1 MVFRGR
7 ASADAV
13 HSAEVLAPVTSV
25 EPAACPPAD
34 ALALLARGEADAQA
48 SGLRA
53 HLDDCDECRVV
64 VARLVSPTGVAPA
77 PQLVADRYRIGR
89 LLGRGGMGEVYEAWD
104 TNLERR
110 VALKTLGPRAEGGD
124 VEEVRRNLARLVR
137 ESKAMARV
145 RHPNVVAVYD
155 AGAWQGRAFVVMEL
169 VDGETLRSWCLRA
182 PRSWPEVLALYVA
195 AGRGLHAA
203 NAQGIVH
210 RDFKPD
216 NVLVDEHAR
225 VQVTDFGLAQWS
237 EGPGAPATG
246 SIAITTG
253 SIPIAGASPGLDDSG
268 SLTQSGAAV
277 GTPAYMAPE
286 QFRGEA
292 LDARADVFA
301 FCVAL
306 YEALAGTRPFA
317 GADVRAL
324 VLAQRHGATDDG
336 LRARGVPRWCAAAI
350 LSGLQFD
357 RRARP
362 ADMAA
367 LLRRLEPP
375 ARRGRLA
382 AVVLAGAAVAGV
394 GFFAARPRDDTP
406 CVGDPLATIWDA
418 RAQASFAAAD
428 PATRSFASTRLAS
441 WVEQWRGA
449 WSNACAAGDAAA
461 AELRRACLLGQRA
474 SFAAI
479 VRGLRE
485 AEFDVVAAERGL
497 PRSTA
502 CDGGPALAQRMPEPD
517 DPELAARVGAVRVEL
532 AELEGLA
539 VMERAEALADRCAA
553 ALEQARAIG
562 FRPLEAEATMV
573 FAGNRV
579 VAGELVE
586 ARRMLVSA
594 AQIASASGHDSAAAR
609 AWSLL
614 VELEADHL
622 ADYAR
627 GQEYADNAQAAI
639 DRLGPSEEADRR
651 RLDLHFARG
660 LLAYRRGEQDV
671 AAAEFDAAEA
681 LARRVEPDDLLAVLE
696 GKAIVLEDRGEF
708 ERAIQIHTE
717 VAERRRA
724 EGGDAHPQLFISYA
738 NLASVHVM
746 LGHSELALAAAR
758 RSTEVALASRGP
770 DHVDYA
776 TALHNEG
783 EVLRSVGRFEDAL
796 LLLERAR
803 AVFAASLGD
812 DSPKV
817 ASTLEHEAGV
827 LQGLRRFD
835 EAVGLMRRALEIFD
849 RRGPAQHVATTRANL
864 ADLLR
869 DAGRPADGLADANAA
884 VEVLLP
890 ALPGAP
896 ETAYALMVQG
906 EILVDL
912 GRAGDAIAPLER
924 ALAICRD
931 GGFLPLETGVAQFVL
946 ARALLATAG
955 DRARAL
961 ALASDAAR
969 AWHGAPAPWNFR
981 REQLEQWRRA
991 AFGGMSAP

>member
-1 MVFRGR
+1 M
-7 ASADAV
+7 DAP
-13 HSAEVLAPVTSV
+13 ATDV

-34 ALALLARGEADAQA
+34 ALALLARGDAGA
-48 SGLRA
+48 LAPTLRA
-53 HLDDCDECRVV
+53 HLDHCDECRVV
-64 VARLVSPTGVAPA
+64 VARLVSPMGVAPA
-77 PQLVADRYRIGR
+77 PGLVADRYRVGR

-110 VALKTLGPRAEGGD
+110 VALKTLGPRAEAGD

-155 AGAWQGRAFVVMEL
+155 AGAWAGRAFVVMEL

-182 PRSWPEVLALYVA
+182 PRTWPQILAMYVA

-216 NVLVDEHAR
+216 NVLVDEHGR

-237 EGPGAPATG
+237 DGVDAHAGGSSAQSTGP
-246 SIAITTG
+246 IAIG
-253 SIPIAGASPGLDDSG
+253 GASTGLDDSG

-286 QFRGEA
+286 QFRGEP

-306 YEALAGTRPFA
+306 HESLAGARPFR
-317 GADVRAL
+317 GDDVRAL
-324 VLAQRHGATDDG
+324 AKAQRHGATDDA
-336 LRARGVPRWCAAAI
+336 LRARGVPRWCASAI
-350 LSGLQFD
+350 LSGLEFD

-362 ADMAA
+362 ADMAT

-375 ARRGRLA
+375 VRRSRLA
-382 AVVLAGAAVAGV
+382 AVVLGGAAMV
-394 GFFAARPRDDTP
+394 GLGLFAARSTRDSP
-406 CVGDPLATIWDA
+406 CAGDPLATVWDG

-428 PATRSFASTRLAS
+428 PATRSFASTRLAG
-441 WVEQWRGA
+441 WAEQWRAG
-449 WSNACAAGDAAA
+449 WSSACAAGDDAV
-461 AELRRACLLGQRA
+461 AELRRACLMGQRGT
-474 SFAAI
+474 FAAI

-497 PRSTA
+497 PHASA

-517 DPELAARVGAVRVEL
+517 DPERAARVAAVRVEL

-539 VMERAEALADRCAA
+539 VMERADALADRCAA

-573 FAGNRV
+573 LANNRV
-579 VAGELVE
+579 AAGELVE
-586 ARRMLVSA
+586 ARGMLVSA
-594 AQIASASGHDSAAAR
+594 AQIASASGHDSAASR

-614 VELEADHL
+614 VELEAEHL
-622 ADYAR
+622 SDYER

-639 DRLGPSEEADRR
+639 ERLGPSDEADLR

-660 LLAYRRGEQDV
+660 LLGYRRGDYDA
-671 AAAEFDAAEA
+671 AAAEFDAAEL
-681 LARRVEPDDLLAVLE
+681 LARRVDPAQLYGVLE
-696 GKAIVLEDRGEF
+696 GKAIVLEERGEF
-708 ERAIQIHTE
+708 EQAIQIHTE
-717 VAERRRA
+717 IARRRRD

-738 NLASVHVM
+738 NLASVHAM
-746 LGHSELALAAAR
+746 LGHSELALEAAR
-758 RSTEVALASRGP
+758 RSTELALASRGP
-770 DHVDYA
+770 EHVDYA

-783 EVLRSVGRFEDAL
+783 EILRSLGRFEEAL
-796 LLLERAR
+796 GQLERAR
-803 AVFAASLGD
+803 AVFAAVLGD

-835 EAVGLMRRALEIFD
+835 GAVALMRRALEIFD
-849 RRGPAQHVATTRANL
+849 RRGTAQDVAITRANL

-884 VEVLLP
+884 VELLLP
-890 ALPGAP
+890 ELPGAP

-906 EILVDL
+906 EILVEI
-912 GRAGDAIAPLER
+912 GRAADAIAPLER
-924 ALAICRD
+924 AIAICRD
-931 GGFLPLETGVAQFVL
+931 GGFLPLETGVARFVL
-946 ARALLATAG
+946 ARALLEATG
-955 DRARAL
+955 DRTRAL
-961 ALASDAAR
+961 ALAQDAAQ
-969 AWHGAPAPWNFR
+969 AWQGAPAPWNSR
-981 REQLEQWRRA
+981 REQLEQWRRTA
-991 AFGGMSAP
+991 LDGMGAP